1 MANRVY
7 IGRLSSRATE
17 RDVEHFF
24 RGYGKLRDIVLK
36 NGFGFIEFDSSRDAD
51 DAIYDLNGKEL
62 AGERVMLEFSRRGP
76 RADAYGG
83 GGGRGGGGGG
93 GGRDSFGARGGN
105 RYGPPTKT
113 RHRMIVENLSTH
125 ISWQDLKDMCRK
137 YGEVTFADAHRD
149 KKNEGMI
156 CFATRDDLKHC
167 MDKLD
172 GKDVNGRKIKL
183 IDDSDDRGGSRS
195 RSRSRGRRS
204 GSRSKSRS
212 RSRSPRSRSP
222 RGRDSRSRS
231 KSKSRSPRRDD
242 KSRSRSRSRSVT
254 KRNDKSRSRSGTPK
268 KRADS
273 RSASP
278 KRAASRSK
286 SRSHSRSHS
295 PVDRKSDKENS
306 RSPTPEKMDD

>member
-83 GGGRGGGGGG
+83 GGRGG
-93 GGRDSFGARGGN
+93 GGRDSFGARGGA
-105 RYGPPTKT
+105 RYGPPQKT

-195 RSRSRGRRS
+195 RSRSRRRS
-204 GSRSKSRS
+204 TSRS
-212 RSRSPRSRSP
+212 RSRSHSRSRSP

-231 KSKSRSPRRDD
+231 KSRSPRRDRDD
-242 KSRSRSRSRSVT
+242 KSRSRSRSRSA
-254 KRNDKSRSRSGTPK
+254 KRNDKSRSRSGSPK
-268 KRADS
+268 KRDEKSRSRSHSGSPKRGGDKRSRS
-273 RSASP
+273 RSAS
-278 KRAASRSK
+278 REASRS
-286 SRSHSRSHS
+286 RS
-295 PVDRKSDKENS
+295 PAGRKSDKENS

>member
-83 GGGRGGGGGG
+83 RGG

-156 CFATRDDLKHC
+156 CFASRDDLKHC
-167 MDKLD
+167 MDKMD

-183 IDDSDDRGGSRS
+183 IDDSDDRGNSRS
-195 RSRSRGRRS
+195 RSRSRGRS
-204 GSRSKSRS
+204 GSRS
-212 RSRSPRSRSP
+212 RSRTPRSRSRSP

-231 KSKSRSPRRDD
+231 KGSRSPRRDD
-242 KSRSRSRSRSVT
+242 KSRSRSRSASPKRDKRSRSAT
-254 KRNDKSRSRSGTPK
+254 PKKRDDKSKSRSRSRSRSVSPK
-268 KRADS
+268 REKRSRS
-273 RSASP
+273 RSAS
-278 KRAASRSK
+278 REASRS
-286 SRSHSRSHS
+286 RS
-295 PVDRKSDKENS
+295 PADRKSDKENS
-306 RSPTPEKMDD
+306 RSPSPEKMDD